1 MSISD
6 LPLPSFR
13 LDPCFLRDGTRHAVG
28 SDART
33 RRHNSVMP
41 LTRRINEIQVSRR
54 RSRWRGAIMALT
66 GATIGAATAFLADPA
81 RGRAR
86 RARLLDQGAATAR
99 RAGRGIQRGMRIIG
113 STAEGKLEAL
123 AEGGERVGPLDDV
136 TIRDRA
142 ESELFRDPAVPKGA
156 INVNVERGILVLRG
170 EVPDDGMRRRLAEE
184 AAGIEGVWSVRN
196 LLHLPGEPAEEMAAS
211 TS

>member
-1 MSISD
+1 
-6 LPLPSFR
+6 
-13 LDPCFLRDGTRHAVG
+13 
-28 SDART
+28 
-33 RRHNSVMP
+33 MP
-41 LTRRINEIQVSRR
+41 LTRRINDIQVGRRTSRL
-54 RSRWRGAIMALT
+54 RGAMMAMT
-66 GATIGAATAFLADPA
+66 GAAVGAAAAFLADPA

-86 RARLLDQGAATAR
+86 RARLLDQGAATVRHAL
-99 RAGRGIQRGMRIIG
+99 RAAERGMRSVR
-113 STAEGKLEAL
+113 STAEGKLQAM
-123 AEGGERVGPLDDV
+123 AGGGERVAPIDDI

-142 ESELFRDPAVPKGA
+142 ESQLFRDPNVPKGT

-184 AAGIEGVWSVRN
+184 AAGVEGVWSVRN

>member
-1 MSISD
+1 
-6 LPLPSFR
+6 
-13 LDPCFLRDGTRHAVG
+13 
-28 SDART
+28 
-33 RRHNSVMP
+33 MP
-41 LTRRINEIQVSRR
+41 LTRRINDIQVGRR
-54 RSRWRGAIMALT
+54 PSRWRGATMAI
-66 GATIGAATAFLADPA
+66 IGAAVGAAAAFLADPA

-86 RARLLDQGAATAR
+86 RARLLDQGAATLR
-99 RAGRGIQRGMRIIG
+99 HAGRAMGRGMRGIR
-113 STAEGKLEAL
+113 STAEGKLEAM

-142 ESELFRDPAVPKGA
+142 ESELFRDPSVPKGA

-170 EVPDDGMRRRLAEE
+170 EVPDDAMRRRLAEE
-184 AAGIEGVWSVRN
+184 AVGVEGVWSVRN